1 MMLNHAFRRWMAR
14 AGDDE
19 MPVAVILKPRFCQD
33 TMTSIDS

>member
-19 MPVAVILKPRFCQD
+19 MSVAATLKPRFCPD
-33 TMTSIDS
+33 TTTSIDS